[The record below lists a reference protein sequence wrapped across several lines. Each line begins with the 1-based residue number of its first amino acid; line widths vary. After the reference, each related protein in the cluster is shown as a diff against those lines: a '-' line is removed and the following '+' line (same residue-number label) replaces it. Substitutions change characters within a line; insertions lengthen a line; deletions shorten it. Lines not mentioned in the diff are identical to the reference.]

1 MGLLITGLVV
11 FLGVHLLRVLSEE
24 QRTRLI
30 QTYGALAFKGAYSI
44 VSVVGFIL
52 IVAGY
57 AAARTDPV
65 MLYTPPTGMAHA
77 ASLFTLVAFVLLVAA
92 YIPGNWFLLKL
103 KHPMTLA
110 VKTWALGHLL
120 ANGRLHDLLLFG
132 GFLVW
137 AILVFRSARKRPPVS
152 NPGLADGLP
161 AVIASKPS
169 SMLGTVATLGIG
181 VGAWAWFAFQG
192 HALLI
197 GVAPFAR

>member
-120 ANGRLHDLLLFG
+120 ANGGLHDLLLFG

-152 NPGLADGLP
+152 NPGLADGLRSLP
-161 AVIASKPS
+161 ASPPACWVLWPHWALESVPGPGLPS
-169 SMLGTVATLGIG
+169 RAM
-181 VGAWAWFAFQG
+181 
-192 HALLI
+192 
-197 GVAPFAR
+197 PC

>member
-1 MGLLITGLVV
+1 MGLLVAGLIL
-11 FLGVHLLRVLSEE
+11 FLGVHLLRVLSED

-30 QTYGALAFKGAYSI
+30 QTYGALAYKGAYSI
-44 VSVVGFIL
+44 LSVVGFIL

-57 AAARTDPV
+57 AAARTEPV
-65 MLYTPPTGMAHA
+65 ILYTPPTGMAHA

-92 YIPGNWFLLKL
+92 YVPGNWFLLKF

-120 ANGRLHDLLLFG
+120 ANGGLHDLLLFG
-132 GFLVW
+132 GFLIW
-137 AILVFRSARKRPPVS
+137 AVLVFRSARKRPCVAQ
-152 NPGLADGLP
+152 PGLADGLP
-161 AVIASKPS
+161 ALIASKPS
-169 SMLGTVATLGIG
+169 SLLGTLATVGIG

>member
-1 MGLLITGLVV
+1 MGLLIAGLVV
-11 FLGVHLLRVLSEE
+11 FLGVHLLRVFSEE

-65 MLYTPPTGMAHA
+65 ILYTPPTGMAHA

-110 VKTWALGHLL
+110 VKTWAFGHLL
-120 ANGRLHDLLLFG
+120 ANGGLHDLLLFG
-132 GFLVW
+132 GFLAW
-137 AILVFRSARKRPPVS
+137 SILIFRSARKRLPVS

-161 AVIASKPS
+161 AVIASKPAS
-169 SMLGTVATLGIG
+169 LLGTLATLAIG
-181 VGAWAWFAFQG
+181 LGAWAWFAFQG

>member
-1 MGLLITGLVV
+1 MGLLIAGLVV
-11 FLGVHLLRVLSEE
+11 FLGVHLLRVFSEE

-65 MLYTPPTGMAHA
+65 ILYTPPTGMAHA

-110 VKTWALGHLL
+110 VKTWAFGHLL
-120 ANGRLHDLLLFG
+120 ANGGLHDLLLFG
-132 GFLVW
+132 GFLAW
-137 AILVFRSARKRPPVS
+137 SILIFRSARKRMPVS

-161 AVIASKPS
+161 AVIASKPAS
-169 SMLGTVATLGIG
+169 LLGTLATLAIG
-181 VGAWAWFAFQG
+181 LGAWAWFAFQG

>member
-1 MGLLITGLVV
+1 MGLLVAGLVV
-11 FLGVHLLRVLSEE
+11 FLGVHLLRVLSED
-24 QRTRLI
+24 QRSRLV

-65 MLYTPPTGMAHA
+65 ILYTPPTGMAHA

-120 ANGRLHDLLLFG
+120 ANGGLHDLLLFG

-137 AILVFRSARKRPPVS
+137 AILVFRSARKRPPVA
-152 NPGLADGLP
+152 NPGLSDGLP
-161 AVIASKPS
+161 AVIASKPAS
-169 SMLGTVATLGIG
+169 LLGTLATLGIG

>member
-1 MGLLITGLVV
+1 MGLLIAGLVV
-11 FLGVHLLRVLSEE
+11 FLGVHLLRVFSEE

-44 VSVVGFIL
+44 LSVVGFIL

-57 AAARTDPV
+57 SAARANPV
-65 MLYTPPTGMAHA
+65 VLYTPPTGMAHA
-77 ASLFTLVAFVLLVAA
+77 ASLLTLVAFVLLVAA
-92 YIPGNWFLLKL
+92 YIPGNWFLLRL
-103 KHPMTLA
+103 RHPMTLA

-120 ANGRLHDLLLFG
+120 ANGGLHDLLRCG

-161 AVIASKPS
+161 AVIASKPAS
-169 SMLGTVATLGIG
+169 LLGTLATLGVG